1 MSVTTALSTVHFLQA
16 RLLNM
21 SVSQHCASLIDLEIK
36 RFQEDYKT
44 HYLEGETKAH
54 SIGEPYLLHQANAKY
69 GVLLVHGLMAA
80 PEEVREWAD
89 FLYAQGYTV
98 YAPRMDGHGTSA
110 DDLSQRKMGEW
121 IAAVNRGHEILK
133 HCCEHIIIAGF
144 STGAAVALKQVI
156 DQPKAFDALI
166 SISAPLKFK
175 KFSANFAKPVNTW
188 NKTLKLLDNPLLS
201 TERLRKEFVTNH
213 ADNPHINYLRCPVSS
228 IVEIKSLMKQVQAG
242 LNEITIPTLVI
253 HADKDPKVDVQSGR
267 DIFKRINTDNA
278 HYKEIDFHLHG
289 IVRGEISKQVFA
301 EVDYFLQKLA
311 A

>member
-1 MSVTTALSTVHFLQA
+1 
-16 RLLNM
+16 M